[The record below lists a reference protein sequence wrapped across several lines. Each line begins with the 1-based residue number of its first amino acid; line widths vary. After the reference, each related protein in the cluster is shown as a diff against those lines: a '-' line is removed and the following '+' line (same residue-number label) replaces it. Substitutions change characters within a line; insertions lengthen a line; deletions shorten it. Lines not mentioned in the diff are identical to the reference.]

1 MPSLSRHSDKT
12 LDILHGTPIVSVTFG
27 ASRVFTLKSKEKL
40 ASSKG
45 AAKVQKIGLQH
56 NSALLLD
63 LATNAAFTHQIG
75 VDKRPHGQK
84 RPEEN
89 AYGGQRVS
97 ITIRCVAT
105 TLRTADGRLFG
116 QGAVHKTEAELDA
129 AIVAVAIKHHATA
142 TRGATVGN
150 GMDPHTAVGPD
161 EHGIDN
167 RDRDAD
173 ADRKAEELVMREAF
187 RSENKKGTD
196 FDWNEAYGN
205 GYDVLGHTTRTELQ
219 SAP

>member
-1 MPSLSRHSDKT
+1 MLGYVT
-12 LDILHGTPIVSVTFG
+12 IGTNNIEQARAFYG
-27 ASRVFTLKSKEKL
+27 
-40 ASSKG
+40 
-45 AAKVQKIGLQH
+45 
-56 NSALLLD
+56 ALLAD
-63 LATNAAFTHQIG
+63 LGMKELFDNERLYFYG
-75 VDKRPHGQK
+75 DNPKGPYVVVGGPHNKQ
-84 RPEEN
+84 
-89 AYGGQRVS
+89 A
-97 ITIRCVAT
+97 
-105 TLRTADGRLFG
+105 
-116 QGAVHKTEAELDA
+116 
-129 AIVAVAIKHHATA
+129 
-142 TRGATVGN
+142 ATVGN

-196 FDWNEAYGN
+196 FDWNGAYGN